1 MEKED
6 YIKKWLQGS
15 LDEEEKIIFEK
26 TEEHK
31 SLEKLSVSLM
41 LFKAPE
47 YNIDIEY
54 ERFRSRTPSKG
65 KVVAV
70 NWLNPFLK
78 IAAVL
83 IVMVGVFFLF
93 NENSP
98 TVVET
103 LAAEKTELRL
113 PDSSFVALSAF
124 SRLSFFEKKW
134 KKERTVELDGE
145 GFFKVAKGSKFKVET
160 SVGTISV
167 LGTEFNVRNRK
178 DYFEVMCYEGLV
190 EVQSTQKVVQLQ
202 PKQMFRIISGVITK
216 DSIAMDNA
224 AGWRVDES
232 SFRSVPF
239 LHVMQEFERQ
249 YDVLVT
255 TRNVDTLQLF
265 TGTFT
270 HSNISLALKSITI
283 PLNLTYQM
291 EKGKKILLTGAT
303 K

>member
-26 TEEHK
+26 TEAYK

-41 LFKAPE
+41 SFKAPD

-98 TVVET
+98 TIVET

-178 DYFEVMCYEGLV
+178 DYFEVLCYEGLV

-224 AGWRVDES
+224 PSWRVDES

>member
-41 LFKAPE
+41 SFKAPE

-54 ERFRSRTPSKG
+54 ERFRSRAPSKG

-98 TVVET
+98 TIVET

-190 EVQSTQKVVQLQ
+190 EVQSSKKVVQLQ

-216 DSIAMDNA
+216 DSIAMDDA
-224 AGWRVDES
+224 PGWRVDES